1 MEVIHMVPFTVRE
14 RDQQIWLKGADASPL
29 ERGEVLTYYLNMDM
43 RQLRKWSNDIRH
55 TAVGLEAFHP
65 NVGKYKEHINTM
77 YRLQHEVLSFLKQQ
91 PVYAGVSEDDIYYVE
106 YELQMILSQNES
118 LLRGSCDSIE
128 EDPNDPSLQEDWDA
142 LYEEMMRKFA
152 EFQQKSKSQDAVNK
166 PKHRSAAKN
175 KKKELSEIE
184 IAKALVPSPP
194 CFELSEAVFDRQYQL
209 KHEDRI
215 SEFNHAVMSNALQFE
230 ALLDDLIRVK
240 EVYLPFLKEYQSG
253 DKQKALQQL
262 FEQYYSFDNR
272 FQLNSGGQ
280 MKAIYS
286 LGEDGKIYRET
297 EYSSLGSF
305 LYTELMTCLQE
316 NKVPRCCTN
325 CGRFFMPRGGYDV
338 EYCDNPAPGETDKT
352 CKEVG
357 ARNTFARRVK
367 DSPALQIFQ
376 RAYKTHHA
384 RIRSGHMTK
393 ETFAIWSARAMDL
406 RDACL
411 EGKITLEEL
420 ETELTKDLMYK
431 KG

>member
-1 MEVIHMVPFTVRE
+1 MVPFTVRE

-55 TAVGLEAFHP
+55 AAVGLEAFHP
-65 NVGKYKEHINTM
+65 NVGKYEEHIHTM

-91 PVYAGVSEDDIYYVE
+91 PVYAGVPEDDIYYVE

-128 EDPNDPSLQEDWDA
+128 EDPNDQSLQEDWDA

-152 EFQQKSKSQDAVNK
+152 EFQQKSKSQDDVNK
-166 PKHRSAAKN
+166 PKHRTAAKN
-175 KKKELSEIE
+175 KKKEMSEIA

-215 SEFNHAVMSNALQFE
+215 HDFNSAIMSNAQQFE
-230 ALLDDLIRVK
+230 GLLDDLIRVK

-286 LGEDGKIYRET
+286 LGEDGKIYR
-297 EYSSLGSF
+297 LGH
-305 LYTELMTCLQE
+305 
-316 NKVPRCCTN
+316 
-325 CGRFFMPRGGYDV
+325 
-338 EYCDNPAPGETDKT
+338 PG
-352 CKEVG
+352 KEIVLPFG
-357 ARNTFARRVK
+357 
-367 DSPALQIFQ
+367 
-376 RAYKTHHA
+376 
-384 RIRSGHMTK
+384 
-393 ETFAIWSARAMDL
+393 
-406 RDACL
+406 
-411 EGKITLEEL
+411 
-420 ETELTKDLMYK
+420 
-431 KG
+431 